1 MNRFFSLLS
10 LFNKR
15 AALVWRLLAQTLRLM
30 VGVGDYAVYVK
41 HMQAHHPEAD
51 VLDENQWFR
60 ARVDARYG
68 VSKDGSV
75 KRCPC

>member
-1 MNRFFSLLS
+1 MSRLFALLS
-10 LFNKR
+10 VFKNR
-15 AALVWRLLAQTLRLM
+15 VALVWRLLAQTLRLM

-41 HMQAHHPEAD
+41 HMQDHHPEAA
-51 VLDENQWFR
+51 VLDEEQWFR

-68 VSKDGSV
+68 VSKNGAI

>member
-1 MNRFFSLLS
+1 MSRFFALLS
-10 LFNKR
+10 VFKNR
-15 AALVWRLLAQTLRLM
+15 AALVLRLLAQTLRLM

-41 HMQAHHPEAD
+41 HMQAHHPGM
-51 VLDENQWFR
+51 VLLDEKQWFR